1 MKKENDMND
10 DTARISLDEV
20 EVRLLYRAMYAV
32 QFIGNEEEQA
42 SVGKK
47 LIKAYSKLT
56 DGRYLRADVGLGVF
70 DDGSLAWK
78 VEGGDDHEQA

>member
-1 MKKENDMND
+1 MND

-47 LIKAYSKLT
+47 LTKAYSKLT

-78 VEGGDDHEQA
+78 VEGEGAHEQA

>member
-10 DTARISLDEV
+10 DTARIALDEV

-42 SVGKK
+42 SIGKK

-56 DGRYLRADVGLGVF
+56 DGRYLRADVGL
-70 DDGSLAWK
+70 AWK
-78 VEGGDDHEQA
+78 VEGEGAHEQA